1 MPQRAG
7 SKARPCLSS
16 FIFLPFGASSVLV
29 HDPPALRL
37 GCLRH
42 QLAISQ
48 AAPPRR
54 DAQGNQLH
62 IRHPCPSSLYLSP
75 AGRGQSVTARLFPGV
90 GGQYPSSIASKLSNS
105 WVLYWPGNHLSSRTS
120 MGTDQTGA
128 ACWVLTRTRNRRA
141 GAPLQGCDPPPAQ
154 SFPQFLQI
162 PGGEQACPSAHVLG
176 FGRSTRSKV
185 ITHTH
190 GLASQP

>member
-128 ACWVLTRTRNRRA
+128 TCWVLTRTRNRRA
-141 GAPLQGCDPPPAQ
+141 GASHSRDVTHPRRRASRSSSRSPAVSRLVHPLMYWASADRPA
-154 SFPQFLQI
+154 
-162 PGGEQACPSAHVLG
+162 
-176 FGRSTRSKV
+176 RR
-185 ITHTH
+185 
-190 GLASQP
+190 